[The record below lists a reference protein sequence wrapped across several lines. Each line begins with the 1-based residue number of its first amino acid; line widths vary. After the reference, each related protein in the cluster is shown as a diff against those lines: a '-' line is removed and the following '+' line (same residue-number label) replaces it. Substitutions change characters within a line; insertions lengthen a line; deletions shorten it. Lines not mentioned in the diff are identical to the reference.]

1 MDIPNIPPI
10 SPNMSK
16 KQAPKQLKQRYY
28 YIFWS
33 IATLTVLLG
42 QISVIYSYNRLSSN
56 LESIIIE
63 QARTKTSK
71 TSN

>member
-1 MDIPNIPPI
+1 
-10 SPNMSK
+10 MSK
-16 KQAPKQLKQRYY
+16 KQATKQLKQRYY

-33 IATLTVLLG
+33 IATITVLIG

>member
-1 MDIPNIPPI
+1 MDIPNTPPLNY
-10 SPNMSK
+10 PMSK

-33 IATLTVLLG
+33 IATLTVLIG

>member
-1 MDIPNIPPI
+1 
-10 SPNMSK
+10 MSK

-42 QISVIYSYNRLSSN
+42 QLSVIYSYNRLSNN
-56 LESIIIE
+56 LEYIIIE
-63 QARTKTSK
+63 QANTKTSK
-71 TSN
+71 TAD

>member
-1 MDIPNIPPI
+1 MTNKP
-10 SPNMSK
+10 
-16 KQAPKQLKQRYY
+16 PKQLKQRYY

-33 IATLTVLLG
+33 IATLTVLIG

>member
-1 MDIPNIPPI
+1 
-10 SPNMSK
+10 MSK

-42 QISVIYSYNRLSSN
+42 QLSVIYSYNRLSSN
-56 LESIIIE
+56 LEYIIIE
-63 QARTKTSK
+63 QANTKTSK
-71 TSN
+71 TAD

>member
-1 MDIPNIPPI
+1 MTK
-10 SPNMSK
+10 SP
-16 KQAPKQLKQRYY
+16 PKQHKQRYY

-33 IATLTVLLG
+33 IATLTVLIG

>member
-1 MDIPNIPPI
+1 
-10 SPNMSK
+10 MSK
-16 KQAPKQLKQRYY
+16 KQAPKQHKQRYY

-33 IATLTVLLG
+33 IATLTVLIG

>member
-1 MDIPNIPPI
+1 
-10 SPNMSK
+10 MSK

-33 IATLTVLLG
+33 IATISVLIG
-42 QISVIYSYNRLSSN
+42 QIAVVKTYNRLSNN

-63 QARTKTSK
+63 QAKQKTSK
-71 TSN
+71 TAY